1 MKKLVEVKG
10 ISEVNA
16 QKLQAAASKLIPMGF
31 TTVSVVNRFW
41 LKATEYSKLRE
52 DIVHISTGCKEL
64 DRILGGITGGIW

>member
-31 TTVSVVNRFW
+31 TTVSVMNRF
-41 LKATEYSKLRE
+41 
-52 DIVHISTGCKEL
+52 
-64 DRILGGITGGIW
+64 